1 VASDREFLFSLEQIG
16 IKLGLEQIR
25 ALLVA
30 LRRPDLAYP
39 SITIAGTN
47 GKGSVTAMVERGLRE
62 AGRRTGRYTSPH
74 LVHLEERIAIDGQPI
89 AASALDRSLARV
101 RTAST
106 SLPSPPSFFE
116 ATTALALDVF
126 RESAV
131 DVAVLEVGLG
141 GRLDATNAV
150 TPIAAAITAI
160 AFDHEEYLGR
170 TIEAIAGEKAG
181 IIKPGIPVILQENPP
196 DARRVIETEAAR
208 AGAKVTSTGE
218 FTVVTRAPATSIG
231 PLAGRWTVDVTT
243 PRTRYHDMTLALRG
257 KHQIANAATAVGVL
271 DEVLV
276 AAPEDTRR
284 RAVYAALTDVVWPAR
299 LELLPWRHGHVLIDG
314 AHNPAGARALA
325 VYIQN
330 TYGRRVPMVV
340 GIMKDK
346 NVDAIL
352 TALAPSAS
360 HFVFTAPAS
369 ARAARPEDLVASAA
383 AIAPVVPAEAIADPL
398 HAVERALS
406 HDALVVAGG
415 SLYLAGEIRHGI
427 T

>member
-1 VASDREFLFSLEQIG
+1 VASDRAFLFSSNRSG

-101 RTAST
+101 RDGKHVAAITAEFLRGHDGSG
-106 SLPSPPSFFE
+106 
-116 ATTALALDVF
+116 ARRV

-170 TIEAIAGEKAG
+170 TIEAI
-181 IIKPGIPVILQENPP
+181 
-196 DARRVIETEAAR
+196 
-208 AGAKVTSTGE
+208 
-218 FTVVTRAPATSIG
+218 
-231 PLAGRWTVDVTT
+231 
-243 PRTRYHDMTLALRG
+243 RG
-257 KHQIANAATAVGVL
+257 
-271 DEVLV
+271 
-276 AAPEDTRR
+276 
-284 RAVYAALTDVVWPAR
+284 
-299 LELLPWRHGHVLIDG
+299 
-314 AHNPAGARALA
+314 
-325 VYIQN
+325 
-330 TYGRRVPMVV
+330 
-340 GIMKDK
+340 
-346 NVDAIL
+346 
-352 TALAPSAS
+352 
-360 HFVFTAPAS
+360 
-369 ARAARPEDLVASAA
+369 
-383 AIAPVVPAEAIADPL
+383 
-398 HAVERALS
+398 
-406 HDALVVAGG
+406 
-415 SLYLAGEIRHGI
+415 
-427 T
+427 